1 MLNGKYQIT
10 DEEKAK
16 RDYVNRNSIANV
28 ELSGYMID
36 KRIKAIRAKWVN
48 GDLSSEEREKK
59 EDAVIA
65 KIVAEHG
72 FK

>member
-1 MLNGKYQIT
+1 MLHGKYQIT

-16 RDYVNRNSIANV
+16 RDYTNRNAIANV
-28 ELSGYMID
+28 ELSGFMID
-36 KRIKAIRAKWVN
+36 KRIKAIRSKWVN
-48 GDLSSEEREKK
+48 GDLSLEEVKKK